1 MSSTAQSRV
10 VLLAYHDIG
19 AACLEELLAAGADVP
34 LVVTHEDQPG
44 ETLWFRSVHAL
55 AEARGIPVVAPPDA
69 NDTAVVERIRA
80 LAPDF
85 LLSAMFRQMLK
96 PALLAVPV
104 RGALNLHPS
113 FLPRF
118 RGRSPI
124 NWVLVKG
131 ETETGVTLH
140 YMVEKAD
147 RGDIVARRRIA
158 IAEDDTALTLH
169 RKATDEARLLVRETL
184 PLLFAGRAP
193 RLPQDHAQASYFGGR
208 KPADGEIDWSW
219 PAKRIYDLVRAVTH
233 PYPGAFSWHG
243 DRRLLVWWARAE
255 TAGRGLGAGE
265 LLVNGDG
272 AVYVGS
278 GDGSL
283 RLERI
288 ELDAGGEVSATDWA
302 RSGGCRSGD
311 LLGRDR

>member
-1 MSSTAQSRV
+1 MSSAAQPRV

-34 LVVTHEDQPG
+34 LVVTHDDQPG
-44 ETLWFRSVHAL
+44 ETLWFRSVRAL
-55 AEARGIPVVAPPDA
+55 AETLGIPTVAPPDA
-69 NDTAVVERIRA
+69 NDAALVERIRT

-96 PALLAVPV
+96 PALLAVPT

-113 FLPRF
+113 LLPRF

-140 YMVEKAD
+140 YMVDKAD
-147 RGDIVARRRIA
+147 RGDIVAQRRIA
-158 IAEDDTALTLH
+158 IDEDDTALTLH
-169 RKATDEARLLVRETL
+169 RKATEEARLLVREIFPQL
-184 PLLFAGRAP
+184 AAGRAP
-193 RLPQDHAQASYFGGR
+193 RLPQDHSQASYFGGR

-233 PYPGAFSWHG
+233 PYPGAFSWYG

-255 TAGRGLGAGE
+255 TDGRGLGAGD

-278 GDGSL
+278 GEGSL

-288 ELDAGGEVSATDWA
+288 EIDDGEEISATDWA
-302 RSGGCRSGD
+302 RGGGCSSGD
-311 LLGRDR
+311 TLGRHR